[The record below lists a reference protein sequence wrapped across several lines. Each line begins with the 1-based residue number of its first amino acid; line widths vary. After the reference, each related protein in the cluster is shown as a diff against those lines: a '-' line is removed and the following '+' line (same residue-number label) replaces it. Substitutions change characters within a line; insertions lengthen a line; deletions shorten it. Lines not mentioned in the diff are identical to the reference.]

1 MGTITTI
8 SSLVM
13 IALFAIAMTGFAINF
28 AEENDAAIDIADDPE
43 ALSLYSDTLQEG
55 VDAFREDSEDQY
67 QSIVDSTIEPGSQTT
82 PSSAP
87 YAITNTNVVNVTS
100 NMLRTGYQKIF
111 GTGEGFG
118 IFFTVFVSLIVF
130 MLGLYLIKTWRGNP
144 D

>member
-55 VDAFREDSEDQY
+55 VDVFREDSEDQY

-111 GTGEGFG
+111 
-118 IFFTVFVSLIVF
+118 V
-130 MLGLYLIKTWRGNP
+130 N
-144 D
+144 